1 VSKEQPSYYAIITAD
16 VRYCK
21 ALKANEKLLYAEIT
35 CLTQKEGYCWS
46 SNKYFADLYGVSKDT
61 VSKWI
66 TNLVK
71 QGFITRSIK
80 YRDNSKQVE
89 GRYLK
94 ICSARADASKGR
106 GIDPRN
112 EGIDEK
118 NGRGGDEKI
127 GRPIDENVGVNSTS
141 INTTSSNSLRAKKS
155 GLDLKKF
162 LDKGYDQ
169 EALELL
175 IEHRKGL
182 KKPISTNRI
191 MQGLLDDIQIYAAY
205 WQITPE
211 AAFDF
216 YLTKTW
222 LSMDPEYKY
231 TGRQLA
237 PHNPTSSLTH
247 KDVGIMIKQEKQ
259 RRANGFDDHQ
269 VHAAVQSLTSKV
281 GI

>member
-1 VSKEQPSYYAIITAD
+1 MSKEQPSYYAVITAD

-21 ALKANEKLLYAEIT
+21 SLKANEKLLYAEIT

-46 SNKYFADLYGVSKDT
+46 GNKYFADLYGVSKDT

-71 QGFITRSIK
+71 QGFLTRNIK
-80 YRDNSKQVE
+80 YKDGSKQVE
-89 GRYLK
+89 
-94 ICSARADASKGR
+94 ARWLTLCNARPDASEGR

-112 EGIDEK
+112 GGIDEIV
-118 NGRGGDEKI
+118 GRGIDEKI

-169 EALELL
+169 EALDLL

-182 KKPISTNRI
+182 KKPLDTDRKI
-191 MQGLLDDIQIYAAY
+191 QGLLNEIQIYATH
-205 WQITPE
+205 WKITPE

-247 KDVGIMIKQEKQ
+247 KDVGIMIQQEKQ
-259 RRANGFDDHQ
+259 RRANGGNGQ

-281 GI
+281 GM

>member
-1 VSKEQPSYYAIITAD
+1 MSKEQPSYYAIITAD

-21 ALKANEKLLYAEIT
+21 SLKANEKLLYAEIT

-46 SNKYFADLYGVSKDT
+46 GNKYFADLYGVSKDT

-71 QGFITRSIK
+71 QGFITRNIK
-80 YRDNSKQVE
+80 YKDGTKQVE
-89 GRYLK
+89 
-94 ICSARADASKGR
+94 ARWLTLCNARPDASKGR
-106 GIDPRN
+106 GIDPKN
-112 EGIDEK
+112 GGIDEIV
-118 NGRGGDEKI
+118 GGYRRKD
-127 GRPIDENVGVNSTS
+127 RNPIDENVGVNSTS

-169 EALELL
+169 EALDLL

-182 KKPISTNRI
+182 KKPLDTDRKI
-191 MQGLLDDIQIYAAY
+191 QGLLNEIQIYATH
-205 WQITPE
+205 WKITPE

-247 KDVGIMIKQEKQ
+247 KDVGIMIQQEKQ
-259 RRANGFDDHQ
+259 RRANGGNGQ

-281 GI
+281 GM